1 MDVGGQEAK
10 GELMEQ
16 CLNEFELSL
25 KTGLTCLMQNSMV
38 LIYLCFVVE
47 NEKWT
52 RHKFYNLVTLL
63 KKNWKHKKLSKVHVH
78 GFNFTDIF
86 V

>member
-16 CLNEFELSL
+16 CLHGFELSL

-38 LIYLCFVVE
+38 LIYLCFVV
-47 NEKWT
+47 
-52 RHKFYNLVTLL
+52 
-63 KKNWKHKKLSKVHVH
+63 
-78 GFNFTDIF
+78 
-86 V
+86 